1 MSLPP
6 FVDLRHTVGTYP
18 APEGDLKT
26 LLDAT
31 LAATH
36 IVFVSPVYWFSI
48 PSPLKTYLDHW
59 SGWMRVPGLP
69 FKEQMAAK
77 SLLLIT
83 TSGDRAK
90 AQPMI
95 DSVELCAKFLSMPWG
110 GALWARAG
118 RPVRCRRM
126 RRPWHRPRTFCY
138 QNKSCWRFLHQ
149 RQARFHSK
157 PGPINAAGRV
167 ASPRPRRRR
176 RPAAGCHPVAQVTPH
191 GAHLGIGRHAQG
203 VLRSMVTTG
212 TPRCSPHCPSEP
224 GPPLSCAGGPAAAV
238 GRGGRQKSSTP

>member
-1 MSLPP
+1 MSNTTPHYLFLTTSTRESGHLGNTEWLAQQAAAALPAGTVQTWHHLARMSLPP

-77 SLLLIT
+77 SLFLIT
-83 TSGDRAK
+83 TSGPRQGPADDRLGGTVRQVPVHALGRRPVGQGR
-90 AQPMI
+90 AARCGAGG
-95 DSVELCAKFLSMPWG
+95 CAG
-110 GALWARAG
+110 CGTGRALFAIKIRAGSAFQISARA
-118 RPVRCRRM
+118 
-126 RRPWHRPRTFCY
+126 
-138 QNKSCWRFLHQ
+138 
-149 RQARFHSK
+149 
-157 PGPINAAGRV
+157 
-167 ASPRPRRRR
+167 
-176 RPAAGCHPVAQVTPH
+176 
-191 GAHLGIGRHAQG
+191 
-203 VLRSMVTTG
+203 
-212 TPRCSPHCPSEP
+212 
-224 GPPLSCAGGPAAAV
+224 
-238 GRGGRQKSSTP
+238 